1 MMTAPVCLIV
11 QPIHVAGERR
21 LEEAG
26 VALLRSPSADTADVV
41 PLIGAADAAITR
53 NAGLKAASMDAA
65 PRLRI
70 VANHGVGVDQI
81 DIPHATALGIPVTN
95 TPGGNTVSVAEQ
107 AIALMLA
114 LAKQI
119 VPAHAA
125 ARAGDFDVR
134 YRLPFAEVSGKV
146 LGIVG
151 FGDIGRATARMA
163 HHGFG
168 MRVLVHSPSAPRE
181 PVEALG
187 YSKVDSLDALLHAA
201 DVVSLHLP
209 LRDSTRNLIGRRE
222 LALMKPSAMLINTGR
237 GPTLDEDA
245 LVEALREKR
254 IAGAGLDV
262 FSREPLPA
270 DHPLLGLDTV
280 ALSPH
285 TASSTEECLVRMALM
300 VAESVIDA
308 LSGRRP
314 LHLVN
319 PEVWERRRPA

>member
-1 MMTAPVCLIV
+1 MAQPVCLIV
-11 QPIHVAGERR
+11 QPIHAAGERR

-26 VALLRSPSADTADVV
+26 IAVRRAPSADTADVV
-41 PLIGAADAAITR
+41 PLIGEAEAAITR
-53 NAGLKAASMDAA
+53 NAGLEAASMDAA

-70 VANHGVGVDQI
+70 VANHGVGVDRI
-81 DIPHATALGIPVTN
+81 DVAHATRLGLPVTN

-107 AIALMLA
+107 AMALMLA
-114 LAKQI
+114 VAKQI
-119 VPAHAA
+119 VPADAA

-134 YRLPFAEVSGKV
+134 YRLPFAELAGKV

-181 PVEALG
+181 QIEALG
-187 YSKVDSLDALLHAA
+187 YSKADSLEALLHAA

-209 LRDSTRNLIGRRE
+209 LRESTRNLIGRRE
-222 LALMKPSAMLINTGR
+222 LELMKPSAVLINTGR

-245 LVEALREKR
+245 LVEALRAKH

-270 DHPLLGLDTV
+270 GHPLLGLETV

-308 LSGRRP
+308 LSGRQP
-314 LHLVN
+314 LHLLN
-319 PEVWERRRPA
+319 PEVWGRRRA

>member
-1 MMTAPVCLIV
+1 MNAPVCLIT

-26 VALLRSPSADTADVV
+26 IALLRAPSPDVADVV
-41 PLIGAADAAITR
+41 PLIGGADAVITR

-70 VANHGVGVDQI
+70 VANHGVGVDRI
-81 DIPHATALGIPVTN
+81 DVPHATRLGIPVTN

-107 AIALMLA
+107 AMALMLA

-119 VPAHAA
+119 VPAHMA

-134 YRLPFAEVSGKV
+134 YRLPFAELAGKV
-146 LGIVG
+146 LGVVG

-168 MRVLVHSPSAPRE
+168 MRVLVHSPSAPAE
-181 PVEALG
+181 QVAALG
-187 YSKVDSLDALLHAA
+187 YSKVNGLDALLQAS

-222 LALMKPSAMLINTGR
+222 LSLMKPTAVLINTGR

-245 LVEALREKR
+245 LVEALRDKR

-262 FSREPLPA
+262 FMREPLPA
-270 DHPLLGLDTV
+270 GHPLLALDNV
-280 ALSPH
+280 VLSPH
-285 TASSTEECLVRMALM
+285 TASSTDECLVRMALM

-308 LSGRRP
+308 LSGRQP

-319 PEVWERRRPA
+319 PEAWERRRGA

>member
-1 MMTAPVCLIV
+1 MAQPVCLIV

-21 LEEAG
+21 LVEAG
-26 VALLRSPSADTADVV
+26 VALLRAPSADTADVV
-41 PLIGAADAAITR
+41 PLIGGADAAITR
-53 NAGLKAASMDAA
+53 NAGLQAASMDAA
-65 PRLRI
+65 PKLRI
-70 VANHGVGVDQI
+70 VANHGVGVDRI
-81 DIPHATALGIPVTN
+81 DVAHATRLGIPVTN

-168 MRVLVHSPSAPRE
+168 MRVLVHSPSAPAE
-181 PVEALG
+181 QIEALG
-187 YSKVDSLDALLHAA
+187 YAKAESLDALLHAA

-209 LRDSTRNLIGRRE
+209 LRDTTRNLIGRRE
-222 LALMKPSAMLINTGR
+222 LALMKPSAVLINTGR

-254 IAGAGLDV
+254 LAGAGLDV

-270 DHPLLGLDTV
+270 GHPLLDMDNV
-280 ALSPH
+280 VLSPH

-308 LSGRRP
+308 LSGRQP

-319 PEVWERRRPA
+319 PEAWERRRG